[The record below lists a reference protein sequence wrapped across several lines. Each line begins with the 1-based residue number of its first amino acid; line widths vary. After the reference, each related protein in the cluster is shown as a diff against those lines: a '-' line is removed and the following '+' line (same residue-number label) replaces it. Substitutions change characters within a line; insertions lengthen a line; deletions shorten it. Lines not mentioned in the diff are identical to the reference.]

1 MKKINSLVLA
11 ILLLLASMVIITG
24 CSKYT
29 NHNSNISKTIT
40 NDNRKNKTTKF
51 FANGDYIVG
60 EDIQPG
66 NYYMVLTKI
75 RYGSGSDANEAYV
88 YYSDSKN
95 KTETLQTLG
104 KAYRVS
110 LKKGDTITFND
121 NYSPKDW
128 EVTFYTPKGYL
139 KNRKKLQKLQ
149 TSKSK
154 NNNSNSTKTTSLQTE
169 STTTKATNPQTSPS
183 TSNDKKIYSDSYIIV
198 TKKGGTLHIKNISGQ
213 DIVLSGTAY
222 LDNSIEINMYD
233 FGYIGEI
240 KSGGTVTQSI
250 SNLTLM
256 DQGKDGDT
264 EDGETLG
271 GNKTYNHKTKSN
283 EIISWSGEIQDSN
296 YNTLAQISFDFR
308 Y

>member
-1 MKKINSLVLA
+1 MKKSSSLILV
-11 ILLLLASMVIITG
+11 ILLLLVPLIAITG

-29 NHNSNISKTIT
+29 NHDLRVSKA
-40 NDNRKNKTTKF
+40 NDNRKNKTIKF

-60 EDIQPG
+60 EDIQSG

-75 RYGSGSDANEAYV
+75 TYGSGNDADKAYI
-88 YYSDSKN
+88 YYSNSKD
-95 KTETLQTLG
+95 KSEMLEILG

-110 LKKGDTITFND
+110 LKKGDKITFDD

-128 EVTFYTPKGYL
+128 EVTFYTPKDYL

-149 TSKSK
+149 TLKSKSS
-154 NNNSNSTKTTSLQTE
+154 NSNPTKTTSSQTE
-169 STTTKATNPQTSPS
+169 STTTKTTTPQTSPS
-183 TSNDKKIYSDSYIIV
+183 TNDDKKVYTDSYITV

-213 DIVLSGTAY
+213 DITLSGTAY

-240 KSGGTVTQSI
+240 KSGGTVTQNI
-250 SNLTLM
+250 SDLTLM

-264 EDGETLG
+264 EDGETIG
-271 GNKTYNHKTKSN
+271 GSKTYKHQTKSN
-283 EIISWSGEIQDSN
+283 ETISWSGEIQDSN
-296 YNTLAQISFDFR
+296 YNTLTQISFEFQ